1 MQCGEREVN
10 RRGEGERGRERK
22 KKMEED
28 YWDSFG

>member
-10 RRGEGERGRERK
+10 CRGEGESERERK

>member
-10 RRGEGERGRERK
+10 CRGEGESGRERK